1 MEKNKLAFV
10 ATSYIKKYDGVSVY
24 TENLL
29 QEIIN
34 LVNKKRKYLHID
46 VYVKKE
52 SLNLLKSR
60 ISIPENLDKG
70 ILNLN
75 FIPVQ
80 GNNIIIRTFNL
91 TKLLYKNGKYNLVYM
106 ANPMPVIFTPG
117 PKIKTI
123 HDFSFK
129 IVPEY
134 YSIVSKLY
142 SDFLRKI
149 TIKFDDA
156 IGYISESSKKDFEK
170 FYNISE
176 KDKRFIYLPNGIP
189 FKIQKIERPSVLDIE
204 KKFSDK
210 NLKIVVVGRI
220 NRHKGFDRILEF
232 VKYVDENFNQN
243 TFKSIQIN
251 IVGKKTKETESL
263 IKDYKPQNIQLNFLG
278 FLPDEE
284 LNQMYLNSHFC
295 FFLSRNEGYGL
306 PLIESLWMRTIPILS
321 DIPIFREIMGKDY
334 RFFSDET
341 GYDKAIYEFIE
352 EVFKDKE
359 YRKKIL
365 NKIDKIIEKEKEGY
379 KLAAKNLL
387 DFMRYL

>member
-1 MEKNKLAFV
+1 MEKNKLAFI

-34 LVNKKRKYLHID
+34 LVNKKRKYLRID

-232 VKYVDENFNQN
+232 VKYVDKNFNQN

-387 DFMRYL
+387 DFMGYL

>member
-34 LVNKKRKYLHID
+34 LVNKKRKYLRID

-232 VKYVDENFNQN
+232 VKYVDKNFNQN

-387 DFMRYL
+387 DFMGYL

>member
-1 MEKNKLAFV
+1 MEKNKLAFI

-34 LVNKKRKYLHID
+34 LVNKKRKYLRID

-387 DFMRYL
+387 DFMGYL

>member
-1 MEKNKLAFV
+1 VEKNKLAFI

-34 LVNKKRKYLHID
+34 LVNKKRKYLRID

-387 DFMRYL
+387 DFMGYL